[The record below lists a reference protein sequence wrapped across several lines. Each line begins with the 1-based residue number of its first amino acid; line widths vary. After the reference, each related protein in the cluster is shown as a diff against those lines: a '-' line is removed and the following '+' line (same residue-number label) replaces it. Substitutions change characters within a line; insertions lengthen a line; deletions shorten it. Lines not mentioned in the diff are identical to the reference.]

1 MRNLAVHGV
10 SSGAR
15 LFDGMEKL
23 NADMSTPAYLGS
35 AARRAHRA
43 LRVIIS
49 RFTGATM
56 SRISLA
62 LFMTISVAAC
72 SDVTAPGRILD
83 PSAVENVIPAVTDAR
98 RRVASGI
105 ADVAVRQ
112 EMTISLSNI
121 EIALRADDV
130 ASVEKGLTSVSSLM
144 TTYGNHASG
153 DRAEVSAVLL
163 ALSAVQRVSS
173 PDATVLLVP

>member
-1 MRNLAVHGV
+1 
-10 SSGAR
+10 
-15 LFDGMEKL
+15 MEKL

-35 AARRAHRA
+35 AARGAHRA

-49 RFTGATM
+49 RLTGATM
-56 SRISLA
+56 SRIFLA
-62 LFMTISVAAC
+62 ICIAISTEAC
-72 SDVTAPGRILD
+72 SDVTAPGRRMD
-83 PSAVENVIPAVTDAR
+83 HDAVENVMPAVTDAR

-130 ASVEKGLTSVSSLM
+130 VNVEKGLTSVAALM
-144 TTYGNHASG
+144 TLYGNHASG

-163 ALSAVQRVSS
+163 ALAAVQRISS
-173 PDATVLLVP
+173 PNATVSLIP